1 MEKEIRYKV
10 LTTPA
15 IQKLAEDL
23 KDRVNNFMQHAFRNE
38 ETAKVVDFTLA
49 NTFLHSLEQSMQ
61 RIGEPALIKV
71 RDLAGFELKPGVS
84 DPYVYVDRIQH
95 VKTECLKFY
104 YKKDSGEE
112 IKN

>member
-1 MEKEIRYKV
+1 MEKDIRYKV

-49 NTFLHSLEQSMQ
+49 NTFLHSLEQSMNKLD
-61 RIGEPALIKV
+61 PPK
-71 RDLAGFELKPGVS
+71 RDAKKLDQMMNP
-84 DPYVYVDRIQH
+84 
-95 VKTECLKFY
+95 KTSQKR
-104 YKKDSGEE
+104 
-112 IKN
+112 N